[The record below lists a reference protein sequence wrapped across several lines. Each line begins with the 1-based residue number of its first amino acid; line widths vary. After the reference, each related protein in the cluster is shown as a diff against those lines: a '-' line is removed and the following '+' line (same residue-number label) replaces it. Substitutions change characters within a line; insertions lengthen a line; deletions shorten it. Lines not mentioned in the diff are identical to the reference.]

1 MSRTPHTERSLFL
14 LLHTTNRYN
23 FAAFYFPE
31 IIAEW
36 AAAEAAKQKQE
47 AGQPGGGGGQQ
58 QRPAFAP
65 PRKILYLDTDV
76 VVQGSVAELWDDLDL
91 RGYPA
96 AAVEDCSQT
105 FKFGYFRDQYNKY
118 DGAATFASGQA
129 WSSCKAIPPLLFR
142 AAGINRRACVFNR
155 GVLFIDIAAW
165 AELKIPA
172 RIERWLSAHTSIKSF
187 VRPALLRKG
196 EKSHLRKFCRR
207 LWQARFQLPGDPPSS
222 VLVLGLS

>member
-1 MSRTPHTERSLFL
+1 MSARGTPRVCICRVASVVSHTSHKSDRFFFFFT
-14 LLHTTNRYN
+14 HNNRYN

-47 AGQPGGGGGQQ
+47 AGQPGGGQ

-118 DGAATFASGQA
+118 DGAATFASGQPVA
-129 WSSCKAIPPLLFR
+129 VLAEHLIATKALRLHSCGL
-142 AAGINRRACVFNR
+142 
-155 GVLFIDIAAW
+155 D
-165 AELKIPA
+165 
-172 RIERWLSAHTSIKSF
+172 AH
-187 VRPALLRKG
+187 
-196 EKSHLRKFCRR
+196 CR
-207 LWQARFQLPGDPPSS
+207 
-222 VLVLGLS
+222 